1 MKKYLLISISIFVLF
16 SCKKDP
22 VTPTPP
28 VDNIDLHK
36 YPGLPDATQ
45 SGLNTMGCLINGKP
59 WVAKVD
65 GFVLLDFQK
74 PVYCTYGELRTK
86 ISSYDS
92 LLFSTL
98 FNQLINWKEEK
109 ARYDM
114 QNAFVLQLKPI
125 RKVGTYELKEMYQNK
140 FEYHF
145 DSIGVE
151 NKTYILDTIKS
162 QYFEITKLDTTK
174 NIISGIFDLKLVR
187 KNFNTL
193 DFSDTIQITNG
204 RFDGLYWQ
212 R

>member
-59 WVAKVD
+59 WVADVD
-65 GFVLLDFQK
+65 GFVLKESQK
-74 PVYCTYGELRTK
+74 PVYCTYGELRPK
-86 ISSYDS
+86 IASYDS

-98 FNQLINWKEEK
+98 FNQSLNWREDK
-109 ARYDM
+109 ARYEI
-114 QNAFVLQLKPI
+114 QNSFNLQLKPI
-125 RKVGTYELKEMYQNK
+125 KKVGTYELKDMYQNK
-140 FEYHF
+140 FEYWF
-145 DSIGVE
+145 DQIDE
-151 NKTYILDTIKS
+151 PIKIYEIDTAKP
-162 QYFEITKLDTTK
+162 QYFEITKLDTIQ
-174 NIISGIFDLKLVR
+174 NIISGVFDLKMKR
-187 KNFNTL
+187 ISDSN
-193 DFSDTIQITNG
+193 DTIQITNG
-204 RFDGLYWQ
+204 RFDGKYWQ